1 VKRTVLVLALVLSTV
16 ALTGA
21 ACGSSSD
28 NNESSPSSSKEA
40 VAEIDEVKTL
50 LDQALTDYRN
60 GETKAADTKV
70 GDAYLE
76 HFEKV
81 EHPLGERDHELN
93 EELEER
99 ISTDIR
105 TKMKEGSPASDV
117 AALVDET
124 KADLDTA
131 KTKLQEAQ

>member
-1 VKRTVLVLALVLSTV
+1 MKRTLLALTLLLGAV

-21 ACGSSSD
+21 ACGSSD
-28 NNESSPSSSKEA
+28 DDESSSPTEA
-40 VAEIDEVKTL
+40 VAEIDQVKTL
-50 LDQALTDYRN
+50 LDDALADYKN
-60 GETKAADTKV
+60 GDTKAADTKV

-81 EHPLGERDHELN
+81 EHPLDERDHELN

-105 TKMKEGSPASDV
+105 AKMKDGAAADDV
-117 AALVDET
+117 AALVEET

-131 KTKLQEAQ
+131 KATLQEAE